1 MNYNKP
7 RFAIVD
13 KQLLAYIPLGKT
25 KGATIYPLTWEL
37 YEPIN
42 IRSREMALYDFADH
56 LSTQRG
62 ENLLRDLAK
71 AGV

>member
-13 KQLLAYIPLGKT
+13 KQLLAYIPISKN
-25 KGATIYPLTWEL
+25 KGVTIYPLTWEL
-37 YEPIN
+37 YEPIAV
-42 IRSREMALYDFADH
+42 RSREMALYDFADH
-56 LSTQRG
+56 LDNKRG
-62 ENLLRDLAK
+62 ANLLRELSK

>member
-1 MNYNKP
+1 MNYKKP

-37 YEPIN
+37 YEPVAV
-42 IRSREMALYDFADH
+42 RSREMALYDFADH
-56 LSTQRG
+56 LDNKRG
-62 ENLLRDLAK
+62 ANLLRELSK